1 MVSIQSSALKPQ
13 YSAWPPRKVA
23 TLMTSLQANKRPTL
37 CLIDGSAYIY
47 RAYFALPTLNN
58 SKGLQTNAVY
68 GFTTTLLKI
77 IREHKPD
84 GLAVAFD
91 EKGPTLRHEEFKEYK
106 AQRPPMPDGM
116 KTQIPYIYRVVEAL
130 NIPAVRQAGY
140 EADDLIGTLARQAEQ
155 AGYDIVIVTGD
166 KDMLQL
172 VTPHVRIYDPVKDKW
187 SGEAECVAKF
197 GVEPSRV
204 IEVMGLMGDS
214 SDNIPGV
221 KGVGEKTAMKLIA
234 QFGTIDEL
242 LQRLDE
248 VAPSRVRM
256 LLTEQA
262 DQARLS
268 RKLATID
275 TRSPV
280 QFHPESYQLKP
291 PHDDQLTDLLRELEF
306 TSLLK
311 SLQPTQKQ
319 PEAKFHATVTIEDET
334 TARRFVDGVPKAGPL
349 GVHCL
354 LTRQPGIGADVLGLT
369 LSTGGQ
375 TGFIPIDVHTFMRP
389 IISVLHDVHRPKIVH
404 DLKATLLA
412 LHRVGVT
419 LAPPYIDTM
428 IADYLLNP
436 NRRDHSLDTIM
447 LERLGK
453 RLESEKREKTQPQ
466 SLFEVDTGSREA
478 AAEAAAALVEVEP
491 ILREQL
497 TEQGS
502 LKLFTEV
509 EMPLVPVL
517 ADIERNGF
525 LLDVEGLHELSKE
538 LERELDRMMETITRL
553 AGGEFNINSPKQLA
567 TVLFE
572 KLGLK
577 PLRKTKTGY
586 STDEDTLTQL
596 AVQHELPAQ
605 ILSYRSLSKLRS
617 TYVDALPE
625 LVHPETKRL
634 HTSLNQ
640 TVAATGRLSST
651 DPNLQNIPV
660 KGDYGLRIRE
670 AFIAPKGHEL
680 LCADYSQIE
689 PRILAHLS
697 QDPRLLSVFTKGEDI
712 HMATAMEIFGLPSGQ
727 ITRDMRRAAKTVVFG
742 IVYGISPFGLSQ
754 NLGVSQPEA
763 KKYIDTFFERFP
775 SVRALMDRNI
785 AEGREKGYTTTI
797 LGRRRPIPELQSSD
811 PVQRGFGER
820 MAVNSPIQGSAADL
834 IKVAMINVHRTLRD
848 ELPHVKTILQVHDE
862 LIFEVPDH
870 DLEEAKRLV
879 KQEMEGVGKQLGL
892 SVPLKVDLG
901 VGKNWRVAHP

>member
-1 MVSIQSSALKPQ
+1 MSESIPAGKTF
-13 YSAWPPRKVA
+13 Y
-23 TLMTSLQANKRPTL
+23 
-37 CLIDGSAYIY
+37 LIDGSAYIY
-47 RAYFALPTLNN
+47 RAFFALPALNN
-58 SKGLQTNAVY
+58 SKGLQTNAIY
-68 GFTTTLLKI
+68 GFMTTLLKI

-84 GLAVAFD
+84 GLVVAFD

-116 KTQIPYIYRVVEAL
+116 KAQIPYIHRIVEAL

-140 EADDLIGTLARQAEQ
+140 EADDLIGTLTRQAER
-155 AGYDIVIVTGD
+155 AGYTIVIVTGD

-172 VTPHVRIYDPVKDKW
+172 VTPQVRIYDPVKDKW

-197 GVEPSRV
+197 GVEPSRA

-221 KGVGEKTAMKLIA
+221 KGIGEKTAMRLIT

-242 LQRLDE
+242 LRRLDE
-248 VAPSRVRM
+248 VTPTRVKM

-262 DQARLS
+262 DNARLS

-275 TRSPV
+275 TQSPV
-280 QFHPESYQLKP
+280 EFQPESYRIKP
-291 PHDDQLTDLLRELEF
+291 PHDEQLADLLRELEF

-311 SLQPTQKQ
+311 NLPPSVKE
-319 PEAKFHATVTIEDET
+319 PEAKIHEIVAIQDE
-334 TARRFVDGVPKAGPL
+334 AAAQGFADGVPKGTPL

-354 LTRQPGIGADVLGLT
+354 LAGQPGVHADVLGLA
-369 LSTGGQ
+369 LSTGEQ
-375 TGFIPIDVHTFMRP
+375 TAFIPTDVHAFMRP
-389 IISVLHDVHRPKIVH
+389 IMQVLHDTHRPKIVH

-412 LHRVGVT
+412 FHRIGIT
-419 LAPPYIDTM
+419 LAPPYVDTM

-436 NRRDHSLDTIM
+436 NRRDHSLETIV
-447 LERLGK
+447 LERLGE
-453 RLESEKREKTQPQ
+453 RLGSRKQEKAQPQ
-466 SLFEVDTGSREA
+466 SLFEVDTRLREA
-478 AAEAAAALVEVEP
+478 AAEAATALAKLEP
-491 ILREQL
+491 TLREQL
-497 TEQGS
+497 VEQGS
-502 LKLFTEV
+502 VQLFTDV
-509 EMPLVPVL
+509 EIPLVPVL
-517 ADIERNGF
+517 VDIERNGF
-525 LLDVEGLHELSKE
+525 LLDVEGLHDLSKE
-538 LERELDRMMETITRL
+538 LERELDHRMETITGL

-596 AVQHELPAQ
+596 ASQHELPAQ
-605 ILSYRSLSKLRS
+605 ILSYRSLSKLKS

-670 AFIAPKGHEL
+670 AFIVPKGHEL

-697 QDPRLLSVFTKGEDI
+697 QDPRLLSVFAKAEDI
-712 HMATAMEIFGLPSGQ
+712 HLATAMEIFSLPSNQ

-754 NLGVSQPEA
+754 NLGVPQAEA
-763 KKYIDTFFERFP
+763 KKYIDTFFERFAA
-775 SVRALMDRNI
+775 VRALMDRNI

-811 PVQRGFGER
+811 PIQRGIGER
-820 MAVNSPIQGSAADL
+820 MAVNSPIQGTAADL
-834 IKVAMINVHRTLRD
+834 IKVAMINVHKKLHE
-848 ELPHVKTILQVHDE
+848 ELPHVKMILQVHDE

-879 KQEMEGVGKQLGL
+879 RQKMEGVGEQLGL

-901 VGKNWRVAHP
+901 VGKNWRIAHP

>member
-1 MVSIQSSALKPQ
+1 
-13 YSAWPPRKVA
+13 
-23 TLMTSLQANKRPTL
+23 MTSLQTDRRPTL
-37 CLIDGSAYIY
+37 YLIDGSAYIY
-47 RAYFALPTLNN
+47 RAFFALPALNN

-91 EKGPTLRHEEFKEYK
+91 EKGPTLRHEEFKDYK

-116 KTQIPYIYRVVEAL
+116 KEQIPYIHRVVEAL
-130 NIPAVRQAGY
+130 NIPAAIQAGY

-155 AGYDIVIVTGD
+155 ADYDVVIVTGD

-172 VTPHVRIYDPVKDKW
+172 VTSHIRIYDPVKDKW
-187 SGEAECVAKF
+187 SGNAECVAKF
-197 GVEPSRV
+197 GVEPGRV
-204 IEVMGLMGDS
+204 IEVMGLMGDA

-221 KGVGEKTAMKLIA
+221 KGIGEKTAMKLIA

-242 LQRLDE
+242 LRRLDE
-248 VAPSRVRM
+248 VTPTRIKT
-256 LLTEQA
+256 LLSEQA
-262 DQARLS
+262 ENARLS

-275 TRSPV
+275 TQSPV
-280 QFHPESYQLKP
+280 EFHPESYRIKL
-291 PHDDQLTDLLRELEF
+291 PHDGQLAELLRELEF

-311 SLQPTQKQ
+311 SLQPSPK
-319 PEAKFHATVTIEDET
+319 PLEATTHATVIIDDET
-334 TARRFVDGVPKAGPL
+334 AAKRFVDGVSKGGPL
-349 GVHCL
+349 GLHCL
-354 LTRQPGIGADVLGLT
+354 LAGQPGVHTDVLGLA
-369 LSTGGQ
+369 LSTGNQ
-375 TGFIPIDVHTFMRP
+375 TAFIPIDVHAYMRT
-389 IISVLHDVHRPKIVH
+389 IIELLHDHTHTKTVH
-404 DLKATLLA
+404 DLKSTLLA
-412 LHRVGVT
+412 FHRIGIT
-419 LAPPYIDTM
+419 LAPPYVDTM

-447 LERLGK
+447 LERLGE
-453 RLESEKREKTQPQ
+453 RLGSGKQEKAQPQ
-466 SLFEVDTGSREA
+466 SLFEVDTGSREET
-478 AAEAAAALVEVEP
+478 AEAAAALAKLEP
-491 ILREQL
+491 ILIEQL
-497 TEQGS
+497 TDQGS
-502 LKLFTEV
+502 VKLFTDV

-525 LLDVEGLHELSKE
+525 LLDVDGLHGLSQE
-538 LERELDRMMETITRL
+538 LERELDRMMETIARL
-553 AGGEFNINSPKQLA
+553 AGGVFNINSPKQLA

-572 KLGLK
+572 RLGLK

-596 AVQHELPAQ
+596 ATQHELPDQ
-605 ILSYRSLSKLRS
+605 ILSYRSLSKLKS

-670 AFIAPKGHEL
+670 AFIVPKGHEL

-697 QDPRLLSVFTKGEDI
+697 QDPRLLSVFAKGEDI
-712 HMATAMEIFGLPSGQ
+712 HMATAMEIFGLPSSQ

-754 NLGVSQPEA
+754 NLGVPQAESKQ
-763 KKYIDTFFERFP
+763 YIDTFFERFAA
-775 SVRALMDRNI
+775 VRALMDRNM

-797 LGRRRPIPELQSSD
+797 LGRRRPIPELQSGD
-811 PVQRGFGER
+811 PAQRGVGER

-834 IKVAMINVHRTLRD
+834 IKVAMINVHKKLHE
-848 ELPHVKTILQVHDE
+848 ELPHVKMILQVHDE
-862 LIFEVPDH
+862 LIFEVPEH

-879 KQEMEGVGKQLGL
+879 RQEMEGVGKQLGL

>member
-1 MVSIQSSALKPQ
+1 MI
-13 YSAWPPRKVA
+13 
-23 TLMTSLQANKRPTL
+23 SLESDRHPIL
-37 CLIDGSAYIY
+37 YLIDGSAYIY
-47 RAYFALPTLNN
+47 RAFFALPALNN

-68 GFTTTLLKI
+68 GFMTTLLKI

-91 EKGPTLRHEEFKEYK
+91 EKGPTARHEEFKEYK

-116 KTQIPYIYRVVEAL
+116 KAQIPYIHRVVEAL
-130 NIPAVRQAGY
+130 NIRALRQAGY
-140 EADDLIGTLARQAEQ
+140 EADDLIGTLARQAEH
-155 AGYDIVIVTGD
+155 AGYNIVIVTGD

-187 SGEAECVAKF
+187 SGESECAAKF
-197 GVEPSRV
+197 GVEPGRV
-204 IEVMGLMGDS
+204 VEVMGLMGDA

-221 KGVGEKTAMKLIA
+221 KGIGEKTAIKLIA
-234 QFGTIDEL
+234 QFGTIEEL
-242 LQRLDE
+242 LRRLDE
-248 VAPSRVRM
+248 VTPPRIKT

-262 DQARLS
+262 DHARLS

-280 QFHPESYQLKP
+280 EFHPDSYRIKP
-291 PHDDQLTDLLRELEF
+291 PHDEQLTNLLRELEF

-311 SLQPTQKQ
+311 SLQSSPKQ
-319 PEAKFHATVTIEDET
+319 QEMKPHDTAVIEDE
-334 TARRFVDGVPKAGPL
+334 AAAQRFVGNLPKATPI

-354 LTRQPGIGADVLGLT
+354 MAGQPGVHADVLGLA
-369 LSTGGQ
+369 LSTAGH
-375 TGFIPIDVHTFMRP
+375 TAFIPIDVHTFMQP
-389 IISVLHDVHRPKIVH
+389 ILPLLHDTHRTKVVH
-404 DLKATLLA
+404 DLKGTLLA
-412 LHRVGVT
+412 FHRIGVS
-419 LAPPYIDTM
+419 LAPPYMDTM
-428 IADYLLNP
+428 IGDYLLNP
-436 NRRDHSLDTIM
+436 NRRDHGLETIAV
-447 LERLGK
+447 ERLGE
-453 RLESEKREKTQPQ
+453 RLGSRNHEKARPQ
-466 SLFEVDTGSREA
+466 SLFEVDTGSRETA
-478 AAEAAAALVEVEP
+478 ADAAAALAKLGP
-491 ILREQL
+491 ILTEQL
-497 TEQGS
+497 REQGS
-502 LKLFTEV
+502 LNLFTEV

-517 ADIERNGF
+517 AEIERNGF
-525 LLDVEGLHELSKE
+525 LLDVQGLHELSKE
-538 LERELDRMMETITRL
+538 LEQELDRMMQTIAGI
-553 AGGEFNINSPKQLA
+553 AGGAFNINSPKQLA
-567 TVLFE
+567 AVLFD

-596 AVQHELPAQ
+596 ATQHELPAQ
-605 ILSYRSLSKLRS
+605 ILNYRSLSKLKS

-625 LVHPETKRL
+625 LVRPETKRL

-660 KGDYGLRIRE
+660 KGEYGLRIRE
-670 AFIAPKGHEL
+670 AFIVPKGHEL

-697 QDPRLLSVFTKGEDI
+697 QDPRLLTVFTQGEDI
-712 HMATAMEIFGLPSGQ
+712 HMATAMEIFGLPSNQ

-754 NLGVSQPEA
+754 NLGVSQAEA
-763 KKYIDTFFERFP
+763 KKYIDTFFERFAA
-775 SVRALMDRNI
+775 VRALMDRNI

-797 LGRRRPIPELQSSD
+797 LGRRRPIPELQSGD
-811 PVQRGFGER
+811 PAQRGFGER

-834 IKVAMINVHRTLRD
+834 IKVAMIRVHKKLHE
-848 ELPHVKTILQVHDE
+848 ELPHVKMILQVHDE

-870 DLEEAKRLV
+870 DLEETKRLV
-879 KQEMEGVGKQLGL
+879 KQEMEGVGTQLGL
-892 SVPLKVDLG
+892 SVPLKVDIG

>member
-1 MVSIQSSALKPQ
+1 MSDAIES
-13 YSAWPPRKVA
+13 RK
-23 TLMTSLQANKRPTL
+23 TLY
-37 CLIDGSAYIY
+37 LIDGSAYIY
-47 RAYFALPTLNN
+47 RAFFALPALNN

-68 GFTTTLLKI
+68 GFMTTLLKI

-91 EKGPTLRHEEFKEYK
+91 EKGPTIRHEEFKEYK

-116 KTQIPYIYRVVEAL
+116 QAQIPYIHRAVEAL
-130 NIPAVRQAGY
+130 NIPAVKQAGY
-140 EADDLIGTLARQAEQ
+140 EADDLIGTLARQAEH
-155 AGYDIVIVTGD
+155 AGYDVVIVTGD

-172 VTPHVRIYDPVKDKW
+172 LTSHVRIYDPVKDKW
-187 SGEAECVAKF
+187 LGEPECVAKF
-197 GVEPSRV
+197 GVEPGRV
-204 IEVMGLMGDS
+204 VEVMGLMGDA

-221 KGVGEKTAMKLIA
+221 KGIGEKTAIKLIS
-234 QFGTIDEL
+234 QFGTIEEL
-242 LQRLDE
+242 LRRLDE
-248 VAPSRVRM
+248 VAPARIKT
-256 LLTEQA
+256 LLTDQA
-262 DQARLS
+262 ENARLS

-280 QFHPESYQLKP
+280 EFHPDSYRIQP
-291 PHDDQLTDLLRELEF
+291 PHEAHLTELLRELEF

-311 SLQPTQKQ
+311 SLQPSPNQSDTKT
-319 PEAKFHATVTIEDET
+319 HAIIIEDEA
-334 TARRFVDGVPKAGPL
+334 TAQRFVGSLPEKTPL

-354 LTRQPGIGADVLGLT
+354 LAGQPGVHADVLGLA
-369 LSTGGQ
+369 LSTEGQ
-375 TGFIPIDVHTFMRP
+375 TAFIPIDVHTFMRAILP
-389 IISVLHDVHRPKIVH
+389 LLHDTHRTKVVH
-404 DLKATLLA
+404 DLKGTLLA
-412 LHRVGVT
+412 FHRIGVN

-428 IADYLLNP
+428 VGDYLLNP
-436 NRRDHSLDTIM
+436 NRRDHSLETIVV
-447 LERLGK
+447 ERLGE
-453 RLESEKREKTQPQ
+453 RLSSRSHEQAKTR
-466 SLFEVDTGSREA
+466 SLFEVDTGSRETA
-478 AAEAAAALVEVEP
+478 ATAAGTLP
-491 ILREQL
+491 KLGLIMTEQL
-497 TEQGS
+497 RDQGS
-502 LKLFTEV
+502 LKLFTDV
-509 EMPLVPVL
+509 EMPLVPIL

-525 LLDVEGLHELSKE
+525 LLDVEGLHGLSKE
-538 LERELDRMMETITRL
+538 LERELDRMMETIAGI

-567 TVLFE
+567 TVLFD

-577 PLRKTKTGY
+577 PIRKTKTGY

-596 AVQHELPAQ
+596 ATHHELPAQ
-605 ILSYRSLSKLRS
+605 ILNYRSLSKLKS

-625 LVHPETKRL
+625 LIRPETKRL

-660 KGDYGLRIRE
+660 KGEYGLRIRE
-670 AFIAPKGHEL
+670 AFIVPKGHEL

-697 QDPRLLSVFTKGEDI
+697 HDPRLLDVFTKGEDI
-712 HMATAMEIFGLPSGQ
+712 HMATAMEIFGLPSNQ

-754 NLGVSQPEA
+754 NLGVSQAEA
-763 KKYIDTFFERFP
+763 KKYIDTFFEKFAA
-775 SVRALMDRNI
+775 VRALMDQNI

-797 LGRRRPIPELQSSD
+797 LGRRRPIPELQSGD
-811 PVQRGFGER
+811 PAQRGFGER

-834 IKVAMINVHRTLRD
+834 IKVAMINVHKKLHE
-848 ELPHVKTILQVHDE
+848 ELPHVKMILQVHDE

-870 DLEEAKRLV
+870 DLEEAKLLV
-879 KQEMEGVGKQLGL
+879 KEEMEGVGTQIGL

>member
-1 MVSIQSSALKPQ
+1 MSSPQ
-13 YSAWPPRKVA
+13 
-23 TLMTSLQANKRPTL
+23 TNTRPTL
-37 CLIDGSAYIY
+37 YLIDGSAYIY
-47 RAYFALPTLNN
+47 RAFFALPALNN
-58 SKGLQTNAVY
+58 SNGLQTNAVY
-68 GFTTTLLKI
+68 GFMTTLLKI
-77 IREHKPD
+77 IREHRPD
-84 GLAVAFD
+84 GLVVAFD

-116 KTQIPYIYRVVEAL
+116 KAQIPYIHRAVEAL
-130 NIPAVRQAGY
+130 NIPAVKHVGY

-155 AGYDIVIVTGD
+155 AGHDVVIVTGD

-172 VTPHVRIYDPVKDKW
+172 ITPHVRVYDPVKDKW
-187 SGEAECVAKF
+187 SGDAECIAKF
-197 GVEPSRV
+197 GVEPARV
-204 IEVMGLMGDS
+204 VEIMGLMGDS

-221 KGVGEKTAMKLIA
+221 KGIGEKTAMKLIA

-242 LQRLDE
+242 LRRLDE
-248 VAPSRVRM
+248 VTPTRIKT
-256 LLTEQA
+256 LLTDQA
-262 DQARLS
+262 DNARLS

-280 QFHPESYQLKP
+280 DFHPESYRIKP
-291 PHDDQLTDLLRELEF
+291 PHDEQLAELLRELEF

-311 SLQPTQKQ
+311 SLQPSPKQ
-319 PEAKFHATVTIEDET
+319 PEAKTSAAVVIEDE
-334 TARRFVDGVPKAGPL
+334 AAAQRFADSLPKHTPL
-349 GVHCL
+349 AVHCL
-354 LTRQPGIGADVLGLT
+354 FAGQPGVHADLKGLA
-369 LSTGGQ
+369 LSSGSHTV
-375 TGFIPIDVHTFMRP
+375 FVPIDIHAYMRP
-389 IISVLHDVHRPKIVH
+389 IMPLLHDLQRTKVAH

-412 LHRVGVT
+412 LHRLGVT
-419 LAPPYIDTM
+419 LAPPYVDTM
-428 IADYLLNP
+428 VADYLLNP
-436 NRRDHSLDTIM
+436 NRRDHGLETIAM
-447 LERLGK
+447 ERLGERFGSDK
-453 RLESEKREKTQPQ
+453 EKNAQPQ
-466 SLFEVDTGSREA
+466 SLFDVDTGSRDQATEA
-478 AAEAAAALVEVEP
+478 ASCLVKLDL
-491 ILREQL
+491 ILANQL

-502 LKLFTEV
+502 LPLFTDV

-525 LLDVEGLHELSKE
+525 LLDVEGLRTLGKE
-538 LERELDRMMETITRL
+538 LERELDRMMETIAGL

-572 KLGLK
+572 RLGLK

-596 AVQHELPAQ
+596 ASQHDLPAQ
-605 ILSYRSLSKLRS
+605 ILNYRSLSKLKS

-625 LVHPETKRL
+625 LVRPETKRL

-670 AFIAPKGHEL
+670 AFIVPKGHEL

-697 QDPRLLSVFTKGEDI
+697 QDPRLLSVFAKEEDI
-712 HMATAMEIFGLPSGQ
+712 HMATAMEIFGLPSSQ

-754 NLGVSQPEA
+754 NLGVPQPEA
-763 KKYIDTFFERFP
+763 KKYIETFFARFAA
-775 SVRALMDRNI
+775 VRALMDRNI

-797 LGRRRPIPELQSSD
+797 LGRRRPIPELQSGD
-811 PVQRGFGER
+811 PTQRGFGER

-834 IKVAMINVHRTLRD
+834 IKVAMINVHRTLHQ
-848 ELPHVKTILQVHDE
+848 ELPHVKMILQVHDE

-870 DLEEAKRLV
+870 DLEETKRLV

-901 VGKNWRVAHP
+901 IGKNWRVAHP

>member
-1 MVSIQSSALKPQ
+1 
-13 YSAWPPRKVA
+13 
-23 TLMTSLQANKRPTL
+23 MTSLQTDRRPTL
-37 CLIDGSAYIY
+37 YLIDGSAYIY
-47 RAYFALPTLNN
+47 RAFFALPALNN

-116 KTQIPYIYRVVEAL
+116 KAQIPYIHRVVEAL
-130 NIPAVRQAGY
+130 NIPAARQAGY

-155 AGYDIVIVTGD
+155 AGHDVVIVTGD

-172 VTPHVRIYDPVKDKW
+172 VTSHIRIYDPVKDKW
-187 SGEAECVAKF
+187 SGNAECVAKF
-197 GVEPSRV
+197 GVEPGRV
-204 IEVMGLMGDS
+204 IEVMGLMGDA

-221 KGVGEKTAMKLIA
+221 KGIGEKTAMKLIA

-242 LQRLDE
+242 LRRLDE
-248 VAPSRVRM
+248 VTPARIKT
-256 LLTEQA
+256 LLSEQA
-262 DQARLS
+262 ENARLS

-275 TRSPV
+275 IQSPV
-280 QFHPESYQLKP
+280 EFHPESYRIKP
-291 PHDDQLTDLLRELEF
+291 PHEEPLAELLRELEF

-311 SLQPTQKQ
+311 SLQPSPKPIETTTH
-319 PEAKFHATVTIEDET
+319 ETVIIEDET
-334 TARRFVDGVPKAGPL
+334 AAKRFIDGLSKDGPL
-349 GVHCL
+349 GLHCL
-354 LTRQPGIGADVLGLT
+354 LAGQPGVHTDVLGLA
-369 LSTGGQ
+369 LSTGNQ
-375 TGFIPIDVHTFMRP
+375 TAFIPIDVHAYMRT
-389 IISVLHDVHRPKIVH
+389 IIELLHDHTHTKTVH
-404 DLKATLLA
+404 DLKTTLLA
-412 LHRVGVT
+412 FHRIGIT
-419 LAPPYIDTM
+419 SAPPYVDTM

-436 NRRDHSLDTIM
+436 NRRDHSLSTIA
-447 LERLGK
+447 LERLGE
-453 RLESEKREKTQPQ
+453 RLGSGKQEKAQPQ
-466 SLFEVDTGSREA
+466 SLFEVDTGSREET
-478 AAEAAAALVEVEP
+478 AEAAAALAKLEP
-491 ILREQL
+491 IIIERL
-497 TEQGS
+497 TDQGS
-502 LKLFTEV
+502 VKLFTDV

-525 LLDVEGLHELSKE
+525 LLDVDGLRGLSQE
-538 LERELDRMMETITRL
+538 LEGELDRMMETIARV

-596 AVQHELPAQ
+596 ATQHELPDQ
-605 ILSYRSLSKLRS
+605 ILSYRSLSKLKS

-670 AFIAPKGHEL
+670 AFVVPKGHEL

-697 QDPRLLSVFTKGEDI
+697 QDPRLLSVFAKGEDI
-712 HMATAMEIFGLPSGQ
+712 HMATAMEIFGLPSSQ

-754 NLGVSQPEA
+754 NLGVPQAES
-763 KKYIDTFFERFP
+763 KKYIDTFFERFAA
-775 SVRALMDRNI
+775 VRALMDRNI

-797 LGRRRPIPELQSSD
+797 LGRRRPIPELQSGD
-811 PVQRGFGER
+811 PAQRGVGER

-834 IKVAMINVHRTLRD
+834 IKVAMINVHKRLHE
-848 ELPHVKTILQVHDE
+848 ELPHVKMILQVHDE

>member
-1 MVSIQSSALKPQ
+1 MSDAIES
-13 YSAWPPRKVA
+13 RK
-23 TLMTSLQANKRPTL
+23 TLY
-37 CLIDGSAYIY
+37 LIDGSAYIY
-47 RAYFALPTLNN
+47 RAFFALPALNN

-68 GFTTTLLKI
+68 GFMTTLLKI

-91 EKGPTLRHEEFKEYK
+91 EKGPTIRHEEFKEYK

-116 KTQIPYIYRVVEAL
+116 QAQIPYIHRAVEAL
-130 NIPAVRQAGY
+130 NIPAVKQAGY

-187 SGEAECVAKF
+187 SGESECVAKF
-197 GVEPSRV
+197 GVEPGRV
-204 IEVMGLMGDS
+204 VEVMGLMGDA

-221 KGVGEKTAMKLIA
+221 KGIGEKTATKLIT

-242 LQRLDE
+242 LRRLDE
-248 VAPSRVRM
+248 VTPTRIRA

-262 DQARLS
+262 EHARLS

-280 QFHPESYQLKP
+280 EFRPDSYRIQP
-291 PHDDQLTDLLRELEF
+291 PHEAHLTELLRELEF

-311 SLQPTQKQ
+311 SLQSSPKQ
-319 PEAKFHATVTIEDET
+319 SDSKTHAIIIEDEA
-334 TARRFVDGVPKAGPL
+334 TAQQFVGSLPEKTPL

-354 LTRQPGIGADVLGLT
+354 LAGQPGVHADVLGLA
-369 LSTGGQ
+369 LSTEGQ
-375 TGFIPIDVHTFMRP
+375 TAFIPIDVHTFMRP
-389 IISVLHDVHRPKIVH
+389 ILPLLHDTHRTKVVH
-404 DLKATLLA
+404 DLKGTLLA
-412 LHRVGVT
+412 FHRIGVN
-419 LAPPYIDTM
+419 LAPPYMDTM
-428 IADYLLNP
+428 VGDYLLNP
-436 NRRDHSLDTIM
+436 NRRDHSLETIVV
-447 LERLGK
+447 ERLGE
-453 RLESEKREKTQPQ
+453 RLSSRNHEQAKTR
-466 SLFEVDTGSREA
+466 SLFEVDTGSRETA
-478 AAEAAAALVEVEP
+478 ATAAGTLP
-491 ILREQL
+491 KLGLIMTEQL
-497 TEQGS
+497 RDQGS
-502 LKLFTEV
+502 LKLFTDV
-509 EMPLVPVL
+509 EMPLVPIL

-525 LLDVEGLHELSKE
+525 LLDVEGLHGLSKE
-538 LERELDRMMETITRL
+538 LERELDRMMETIAGI

-567 TVLFE
+567 TVLFD

-577 PLRKTKTGY
+577 PIRKTKTGY

-596 AVQHELPAQ
+596 ATHHELPAQ
-605 ILSYRSLSKLRS
+605 ILNYRSLSKLKS

-625 LVHPETKRL
+625 LIRPETKRL

-660 KGDYGLRIRE
+660 KGEYGLRIRE
-670 AFIAPKGHEL
+670 AFIVPKGHEL

-697 QDPRLLSVFTKGEDI
+697 HDPRLLDVFTKGEDI
-712 HMATAMEIFGLPSGQ
+712 HMATAMEIFGLPSNQ

-754 NLGVSQPEA
+754 NLGVSQAEA
-763 KKYIDTFFERFP
+763 KKYIDTFFEKFAA
-775 SVRALMDRNI
+775 VRALMDQNI

-797 LGRRRPIPELQSSD
+797 LGRRRPIPELQSGD
-811 PVQRGFGER
+811 PAQRGFGER

-834 IKVAMINVHRTLRD
+834 IKVAMINVHKKLHE
-848 ELPHVKTILQVHDE
+848 ELPHVKMILQVHDE

-879 KQEMEGVGKQLGL
+879 KEEMEGVGTQIGL